1 MDLDLARQLQQ
12 PAETKILLLVMDGLG
27 GLPDPSTGR
36 SELQTA
42 RTPNLDALAQRS
54 SLGLSIPVGLGI
66 TPGSG
71 PGHLALFGYDP
82 FEYQIGRG
90 VLEAVGIDFELGPHD
105 VAARGN
111 FCTLDDAGLITDR
124 RAGRVAT
131 ERSTAIV
138 ERLRSVDAGEGIEVF
153 VEPVREHR
161 FVVVL
166 RGEGLSAQISETD
179 PQRTGVAPL
188 ISEALDGSEGARRTA
203 AAVNAFVAGAASLQA
218 DASPANGMVLRGFS
232 TIPSLPQIADVWGLR
247 AASCAIYPMYRGLA
261 KLAGMKALAAG
272 STFADQVASVRSHWD
287 EHDFVFMHYKYTDS
301 AGEDGDFAQKV
312 ARLEEA
318 DAALPSVLDLAPDVL
333 LIAGDHSTPAT
344 MAAHSWHPVPFLL
357 HSRWVRGQAEATF
370 DELSCARGELG
381 TFAAKEALPLAMAHA
396 GRLAKFGA

>member
-1 MDLDLARQLQQ
+1 MDLDLARQLQR
-12 PAETKILLLVMDGLG
+12 PAETKILLFVMDGLG

-54 SLGLSIPVGLGI
+54 SLGLSMPVGEGI

-82 FEYQIGRG
+82 LEYRIGRG
-90 VLEAVGIDFELGPHD
+90 VLEAVGIDFDLGPLD

-111 FCTLDDAGLITDR
+111 FCTLDDAGRITDR
-124 RAGRVAT
+124 RAGRLAT
-131 ERSTAIV
+131 EQSAAIV
-138 ERLRSVDAGEGIEVF
+138 ERLRSVEVGEAITLF

-161 FVVVL
+161 FVAVL
-166 RGEGLSAQISETD
+166 RGEGLSAAIRETD

-188 ISEALDGSEGARRTA
+188 RSEALDGSVGARRTA
-203 AAVNAFVAGAASLQA
+203 AAVNALVAGAAPLQA
-218 DASPANGMVLRGFS
+218 DSAPANGLVLRGFS
-232 TIPSLPQIADVWGLR
+232 TIPSLPQMADVWGLR

-261 KLAGMKALAAG
+261 KLAGMAALAGG
-272 STFADQVASVRSHWD
+272 STFADQVAAVRAHWE
-287 EHDFVFMHYKYTDS
+287 EHDYVFLHYKGTDT
-301 AGEDGDFAQKV
+301 AGEDGDFGEKV

-318 DAALPSVLDLAPDVL
+318 DAALPSVLALEPDVL
-333 LIAGDHSTPAT
+333 LITGDHSTPAT

-357 HSRWVRGQAEATF
+357 HSRWARGQAEATF
-370 DELSCARGELG
+370 DETSCARGALG
-381 TFAAKEALPLAMAHA
+381 MFAAKEALPLAMAHA